1 MQIIVSLAL
10 TVSALIAQAPPESET
25 GAYPEPSAQR
35 KDMQS
40 GAGGVTVNPEQPYRP
55 IPAERAR
62 APQQNFFEFLLRSAN
77 PRQIDWGAEIDRRV
91 QNLLGHSVNNP
102 YFRLCAVQLALIV
115 FLLALC
121 YFWYDKAEKTK
132 QIATENLTDALN
144 AKSFADQKALEA
156 IDRYNEHIEKC
167 NRAIEA
173 QESGLPRGGAP
184 DWQDEMRR
192 LQTKLVSAEA
202 EAARLAKQLED
213 RKGIQAQME
222 ERVTQL
228 EAELQRRKADPNQEL
243 VARLQRAEAQLGA
256 KRPRKNGS

>member
-1 MQIIVSLAL
+1 V
-10 TVSALIAQAPPESET
+10 
-25 GAYPEPSAQR
+25 
-35 KDMQS
+35 QS
-40 GAGGVTVNPEQPYRP
+40 GAGAVTVNPDQPYRP
-55 IPAERAR
+55 IPAERGRAR
-62 APQQNFFEFLLRSAN
+62 RQNFFEFLLRSAN
-77 PRQIDWGAEIDRRV
+77 PKQVDWGAEIDGRIR
-91 QNLLGHSVNNP
+91 NLLDHSVNNP
-102 YFRLCAVQLALIV
+102 HFRLSTIQLAVII

-121 YFWYDKAEKTK
+121 YFWHDKTEKTK
-132 QIATENLTDALN
+132 QIAAENLTDALN
-144 AKSFADQKALEA
+144 AKSFADRRALEA

-173 QESGLPRGGAP
+173 QESGLPRGSAQS

-243 VARLQRAEAQLGA
+243 VARLHRAEAQLGG